1 MFNQSFTEKK
11 LLIFQ
16 KKIIIIKL
24 GIFFA
29 GIWKKILLFSKL
41 RPTYFSIFQ
50 KFKKILHLAV
60 FNWNSKKN
68 IVIFKNQ
75 RPRICEAAKF
85 GAKIKILKFE
95 IKNIFIGCVG
105 QQFWKTI
112 VIFQISTRRIYL
124 IAKFGAK
131 IKILKFGTKNT
142 LLAYF

>member
-16 KKIIIIKL
+16 RRIIIIKL

-50 KFKKILHLAV
+50 KFKKCCI
-60 FNWNSKKN
+60 WNSKKN

>member
-16 KKIIIIKL
+16 RKIIIIKL

-50 KFKKILHLAV
+50 KF
-60 FNWNSKKN
+60 KKN

-124 IAKFGAK
+124 IANIGAK